1 MNYDAEI
8 NSLSAE
14 TLAIQAILAN
24 VLREIGKADPMLRD
38 AIKLGFDD
46 AASMVENI
54 ALRLGK
60 AASPDQSVKAIRIVE
75 ELRTATLGNPDKPR
89 HGV

>member
-54 ALRLGK
+54 ALCLGK

>member
-14 TLAIQAILAN
+14 TLAIQAVLAN
-24 VLREIGKADPMLRD
+24 VLREAGKADPILRD
-38 AIKLGFDD
+38 AIRLGFDK
-46 AASMVENI
+46 AASMVEDI
-54 ALRLGK
+54 AIRLGK